1 MSFAYTKKDMK
12 PLSIA
17 AIQLNLARKDNYTLL
32 ESKAREA
39 VYRFPWLEMLVFSE
53 LAVGGAGASNA
64 TFFLSEYLDKLK
76 ELAKELDV
84 WLIPGSFYEETKGG
98 TFNTTPVI
106 DNKGDLV
113 TKCRK
118 LYPFLPYET
127 GVAAGNE
134 VCVFEIPGSGKVGI
148 HICYDIWFPETSRA
162 LALKGAEVILHPSL
176 TDTCDRDVERAMVKA
191 TAAQQQCYYID
202 VNAGGEQG
210 VGLSLIAG
218 PDGEILH
225 DALAGEEFMLV
236 EVDFDRVRRCRKR
249 GLKGLGQ
256 PIKSYRDDP
265 KQHLSEVSDTDYLNK
280 LGDLEVPKKEKTP

>member
-1 MSFAYTKKDMK
+1 MSFAYTKNDMK

-76 ELAKELDV
+76 KLAKELDV
-84 WLIPGSFYEETKGG
+84 WLIPGSFYEETEEG

-148 HICYDIWFPETSRA
+148 HICYDLWFPETSRA

-265 KQHLSEVSDTDYLNK
+265 KRHLSEVSDTDYLNK
-280 LGDLEVPKKEKTP
+280 LGDLEVAKKEKTP

>member
-1 MSFAYTKKDMK
+1 MK

-53 LAVGGAGASNA
+53 LAVGGAGASNT

-84 WLIPGSFYEETKGG
+84 WLIPGSFYEETEEG

-148 HICYDIWFPETSRA
+148 HICYDLWFPETSRA

-265 KQHLSEVSDTDYLNK
+265 KRHLSEVSDTDYLNK
-280 LGDLEVPKKEKTP
+280 LGDLEVAKKEKTP

>member
-1 MSFAYTKKDMK
+1 MK
-12 PLSIA
+12 TLSIA

-32 ESKAREA
+32 ESKAKEA

-76 ELAKELDV
+76 KLAKELDV
-84 WLIPGSFYEETKGG
+84 WLIPGSFYEETEEG

-134 VCVFEIPGSGKVGI
+134 ICVFEIPGSGKVGI
-148 HICYDIWFPETSRA
+148 HICYDLWFPETSRA

-265 KQHLSEVSDTDYLNK
+265 KRHLSEVSDTDYLNK
-280 LGDLEVPKKEKTP
+280 LGDLEVAKKEKTP

>member
-1 MSFAYTKKDMK
+1 MK

-64 TFFLSEYLDKLK
+64 IFFLSEYLDKLK

-84 WLIPGSFYEETKGG
+84 WLIPGSFYEETEAG

-148 HICYDIWFPETSRA
+148 HICYDLWFPETSRA

-265 KQHLSEVSDTDYLNK
+265 KLHLSEVTDTDYLNK
-280 LGDLEVPKKEKTP
+280 LGHLEVAKKEKTP

>member
-1 MSFAYTKKDMK
+1 MK

-84 WLIPGSFYEETKGG
+84 WLIPGSFYEETEEG

>member
-1 MSFAYTKKDMK
+1 MK
-12 PLSIA
+12 TLSIA

-84 WLIPGSFYEETKGG
+84 WLIPGSFYEETEEG

-134 VCVFEIPGSGKVGI
+134 ICVFEVPGSGKVGI
-148 HICYDIWFPETSRA
+148 HICYDLWFPETSRA
-162 LALKGAEVILHPSL
+162 LALRGAEVILHPSL

>member
-1 MSFAYTKKDMK
+1 MK

-84 WLIPGSFYEETKGG
+84 WLIPGSFYEETEEG

-148 HICYDIWFPETSRA
+148 HICYDLWFPETSRA

-265 KQHLSEVSDTDYLNK
+265 KQHLSEVLDIDYLNK

>member
-1 MSFAYTKKDMK
+1 MK
-12 PLSIA
+12 TLSIA

-84 WLIPGSFYEETKGG
+84 WLIPGSFYEETEEG

-148 HICYDIWFPETSRA
+148 HICYDLWFPETSRA

-265 KQHLSEVSDTDYLNK
+265 KRHLSEVSDTDYLNK

>member
-1 MSFAYTKKDMK
+1 MK

-17 AIQLNLARKDNYTLL
+17 AIQLNLAKKDNYSLV
-32 ESKAREA
+32 ERKAREA

-53 LAVGGAGASNA
+53 LAVGGAGASNT

-84 WLIPGSFYEETKGG
+84 WLIPGSFYEETEEG

-127 GVAAGNE
+127 DVAAGNE
-134 VCVFEIPGSGKVGI
+134 VCVFEIPRSGKVGI
-148 HICYDIWFPETSRA
+148 HICYDLWFPETSRA

-265 KQHLSEVSDTDYLNK
+265 KRHLSEVSDTDYLNK
-280 LGDLEVPKKEKTP
+280 LGDLEVAKKEKTP

>member
-1 MSFAYTKKDMK
+1 MK

-84 WLIPGSFYEETKGG
+84 WLIPGSFYEETEEG

-134 VCVFEIPGSGKVGI
+134 ICVFEIPGSGKVGI
-148 HICYDIWFPETSRA
+148 HICYDLWFPETSRA

-265 KQHLSEVSDTDYLNK
+265 KRHLSEVSDTDYLNK
-280 LGDLEVPKKEKTP
+280 LGDLEVAKKEKTP

>member
-1 MSFAYTKKDMK
+1 MK

-17 AIQLNLARKDNYTLL
+17 AIQLNLAQKDNYALL
-32 ESKAREA
+32 ETKAREA

-64 TFFLSEYLDKLK
+64 TFFLSEYLDRLK
-76 ELAKELDV
+76 DLAKELDV
-84 WLIPGSFYEETKGG
+84 WLIPGSFYEKTEEG

-106 DNKGDLV
+106 DKNGDLV

-191 TAAQQQCYYID
+191 TAAQQQCYYIAVSYTHLTLPTSD
-202 VNAGGEQG
+202 
-210 VGLSLIAG
+210 
-218 PDGEILH
+218 
-225 DALAGEEFMLV
+225 LV
-236 EVDFDRVRRCRKR
+236 
-249 GLKGLGQ
+249 
-256 PIKSYRDDP
+256 
-265 KQHLSEVSDTDYLNK
+265 
-280 LGDLEVPKKEKTP
+280 

>member
-1 MSFAYTKKDMK
+1 MK
-12 PLSIA
+12 TLSIA

-84 WLIPGSFYEETKGG
+84 WLIPGSFYEETEEG

-134 VCVFEIPGSGKVGI
+134 VCVFEIPRSGKVGI
-148 HICYDIWFPETSRA
+148 HICYDLWFPETSRA

-256 PIKSYRDDP
+256 PIKSFRDDP
-265 KQHLSEVSDTDYLNK
+265 KLHLSEVSDTGYLNK

>member
-1 MSFAYTKKDMK
+1 MK

-32 ESKAREA
+32 ETKAREA

-64 TFFLSEYLDKLK
+64 TFFLSEHLDRLK
-76 ELAKELDV
+76 DLAKELDV
-84 WLIPGSFYEETKGG
+84 WLIPGSFYEETEEG
-98 TFNTTPVI
+98 TFNTAPVI
-106 DNKGDLV
+106 DNKGNLV

-127 GVAAGNE
+127 GVAAGDE

-148 HICYDIWFPETSRA
+148 HICYDLWFPETSRA

-202 VNAGGEQG
+202 VNAGGQQG
-210 VGLSLIAG
+210 VGLSLIVG

-225 DALAGEEFMLV
+225 DALEGEEFMLV

-265 KQHLSEVSDTDYLNK
+265 KQHLSEVSDPDYLK
-280 LGDLEVPKKEKTP
+280 ELGDLEVPKKEKTP

>member
-1 MSFAYTKKDMK
+1 MK
-12 PLSIA
+12 TLSIA

-76 ELAKELDV
+76 DLAKELDV
-84 WLIPGSFYEETKGG
+84 WLIPGSFYEETEEG

>member
-1 MSFAYTKKDMK
+1 MK

-53 LAVGGAGASNA
+53 LAVGGAGASNP
-64 TFFLSEYLDKLK
+64 TFFLSEYLDRLK
-76 ELAKELDV
+76 DLAKELDV
-84 WLIPGSFYEETKGG
+84 WLIPGSFYEETEEG

-106 DNKGDLV
+106 DNNGDLV

-134 VCVFEIPGSGKVGI
+134 ICVFEIPGSGKVGI

>member
-1 MSFAYTKKDMK
+1 MK

-84 WLIPGSFYEETKGG
+84 WLIPGSFYEETEEG

-134 VCVFEIPGSGKVGI
+134 VCIFEIPGSGKVGI
-148 HICYDIWFPETSRA
+148 HICYDLWFPETSRA

-256 PIKSYRDDP
+256 PIKSFRDDP
-265 KQHLSEVSDTDYLNK
+265 KLHLSEVSDTDYLNK

>member
-1 MSFAYTKKDMK
+1 MK

-84 WLIPGSFYEETKGG
+84 WLIPGSFYEETEEG

-118 LYPFLPYET
+118 LYPFLPY
-127 GVAAGNE
+127 
-134 VCVFEIPGSGKVGI
+134 
-148 HICYDIWFPETSRA
+148 ETSRA

-265 KQHLSEVSDTDYLNK
+265 KRHLSEVSDTDYLNK
-280 LGDLEVPKKEKTP
+280 LGDLEVAKKEKTP

>member
-1 MSFAYTKKDMK
+1 MK

-39 VYRFPWLEMLVFSE
+39 VYRFPWLDMLVFSE

-64 TFFLSEYLDKLK
+64 TFFLSENLDKLK

-84 WLIPGSFYEETKGG
+84 WLIPGSFYEETEEG

-148 HICYDIWFPETSRA
+148 HICYDLWFPETSRA

-265 KQHLSEVSDTDYLNK
+265 KRHLSEVSDTDYLNK
-280 LGDLEVPKKEKTP
+280 LGDLEVAKKEKTP

>member
-1 MSFAYTKKDMK
+1 MK

-84 WLIPGSFYEETKGG
+84 WLIPGSFYEETEEG

-134 VCVFEIPGSGKVGI
+134 VCIFEMPGSGKVGI
-148 HICYDIWFPETSRA
+148 HICYDLWFPETSRA

-265 KQHLSEVSDTDYLNK
+265 KRHLSEVSDTDYLNK
-280 LGDLEVPKKEKTP
+280 LGDLEVAKKEKTP

>member
-1 MSFAYTKKDMK
+1 MK

-39 VYRFPWLEMLVFSE
+39 MYRFPWLEMLVFSE

-84 WLIPGSFYEETKGG
+84 WLIPGSFYEETEEG

-134 VCVFEIPGSGKVGI
+134 VCIFEIPGSGKVGI
-148 HICYDIWFPETSRA
+148 HICYDLWFPETSRA

-249 GLKGLGQ
+249 GLKVLGQ

-265 KQHLSEVSDTDYLNK
+265 KRHLSEVSDTDYLNK
-280 LGDLEVPKKEKTP
+280 LGDLEVAKKEKTP

>member
-1 MSFAYTKKDMK
+1 MK

-84 WLIPGSFYEETKGG
+84 WLIPGSFYEETEEG

-134 VCVFEIPGSGKVGI
+134 VCIFEIPGSGKVGI
-148 HICYDIWFPETSRA
+148 HICYDLWFPETSRA

-265 KQHLSEVSDTDYLNK
+265 KRHLSEVSDTDYLNK

>member
-1 MSFAYTKKDMK
+1 MK

-76 ELAKELDV
+76 KLAKELDV
-84 WLIPGSFYEETKGG
+84 WLIPGSFYEETEEG

-148 HICYDIWFPETSRA
+148 HICYDLWFPETSRA

-265 KQHLSEVSDTDYLNK
+265 KRHLSEVSDTDYLNK
-280 LGDLEVPKKEKTP
+280 LGDLEVAKKEKTP

>member
-1 MSFAYTKKDMK
+1 MK

-17 AIQLNLARKDNYTLL
+17 AIQLNLARIDNYTLL

-84 WLIPGSFYEETKGG
+84 WLIPGSFYEETEEG

-148 HICYDIWFPETSRA
+148 HICYDLWFPETSRA

-265 KQHLSEVSDTDYLNK
+265 KRHLSEVSDTDYLNK
-280 LGDLEVPKKEKTP
+280 LGDLEVAKKEKTP

>member
-1 MSFAYTKKDMK
+1 MK

-84 WLIPGSFYEETKGG
+84 WLIPGSFYEETEEG

-127 GVAAGNE
+127 DVAAGNE
-134 VCVFEIPGSGKVGI
+134 ICVFEIPGSGKVGI
-148 HICYDIWFPETSRA
+148 HICYDLWFPETSRA

-265 KQHLSEVSDTDYLNK
+265 KRHLSEVSDTDYLNK
-280 LGDLEVPKKEKTP
+280 LGDLEVAKKEKTP

>member
-1 MSFAYTKKDMK
+1 MK

-39 VYRFPWLEMLVFSE
+39 VFRFPWLQMLVFSE
-53 LAVGGAGASNA
+53 LAVGGAGASNS

-76 ELAKELDV
+76 ELAKELDI
-84 WLIPGSFYEETKGG
+84 WLIPGSFYEETEEG

-106 DNKGDLV
+106 DNRGDLV

-148 HICYDIWFPETSRA
+148 HICYDLWFPETSRA

-202 VNAGGEQG
+202 VNAGGDQG
-210 VGLSLIAG
+210 GGLSLIAG

-265 KQHLSEVSDTDYLNK
+265 KRHLSEVSDTDYLNK
-280 LGDLEVPKKEKTP
+280 LGDLEVAKKEKTP

>member
-1 MSFAYTKKDMK
+1 MK

-84 WLIPGSFYEETKGG
+84 WLIPGSFYEETEAG

-148 HICYDIWFPETSRA
+148 HICYDLWFPETSRA

-265 KQHLSEVSDTDYLNK
+265 KRHLSEVSDTDYLNK
-280 LGDLEVPKKEKTP
+280 LGDLEVAKKEKTP

>member
-1 MSFAYTKKDMK
+1 MSFAYTKNDMK

-76 ELAKELDV
+76 ELAKELDI
-84 WLIPGSFYEETKGG
+84 WLIPGSFYEETEEG

-148 HICYDIWFPETSRA
+148 HICYDLWFPETSRA

-202 VNAGGEQG
+202 VNAGGDQG

-265 KQHLSEVSDTDYLNK
+265 KLHLSEVSDTDYLNK

>member
-1 MSFAYTKKDMK
+1 MSFAYTKNDMK

-17 AIQLNLARKDNYTLL
+17 AIQLNLAKKDNYSLV
-32 ESKAREA
+32 ERKAREA

-76 ELAKELDV
+76 ELAKELEV
-84 WLIPGSFYEETKGG
+84 WLIPGSFYEETEEG

>member
-1 MSFAYTKKDMK
+1 MK
-12 PLSIA
+12 TLSIA

-32 ESKAREA
+32 ESKAKEA

-53 LAVGGAGASNA
+53 LAVGGAGASNT

-84 WLIPGSFYEETKGG
+84 WLIPGSFYEETEEG

-148 HICYDIWFPETSRA
+148 HICYDLWFPETSRA

-265 KQHLSEVSDTDYLNK
+265 KRHLSEVSDTDYLNK
-280 LGDLEVPKKEKTP
+280 LGDLEVAKKEKTP

>member
-1 MSFAYTKKDMK
+1 MK

-84 WLIPGSFYEETKGG
+84 WLIPGSFYEETEEG

-134 VCVFEIPGSGKVGI
+134 VCVFEIPGAGKIGI

-202 VNAGGEQG
+202 VNAGGDQG

>member
-1 MSFAYTKKDMK
+1 MK

-53 LAVGGAGASNA
+53 LAVGGAGAGNA

-84 WLIPGSFYEETKGG
+84 WLIPGSFYEETEEG

-148 HICYDIWFPETSRA
+148 HICYDLWFPETSRA

-265 KQHLSEVSDTDYLNK
+265 KRHLSEVSDTDYLNK
-280 LGDLEVPKKEKTP
+280 LGDLEVAKKEKTP

>member
-1 MSFAYTKKDMK
+1 MK

-32 ESKAREA
+32 ETKAREA

-64 TFFLSEYLDKLK
+64 TFFLSEYLDRLK
-76 ELAKELDV
+76 DLAKELDV
-84 WLIPGSFYEETKGG
+84 WLIPGSFYEETEEG

-106 DNKGDLV
+106 DNKGNLV

-127 GVAAGNE
+127 GVAAGDE

-148 HICYDIWFPETSRA
+148 HICYDLWFPETSRA

-202 VNAGGEQG
+202 VNAGGQQG

-225 DALAGEEFMLV
+225 DALEGEEFMLV

-265 KQHLSEVSDTDYLNK
+265 KQHLSEVSDPDYLK
-280 LGDLEVPKKEKTP
+280 ELGDLEVPKKKKTP